1 MFHSITQTYG
11 PSKMPCLGDPL
22 DHGVN
27 GLGNQLMAAMSTAL
41 VAHLFDKCIVIQSP
55 LLRAAFHLP
64 TKVLTVFPAPFT
76 VLRLPGES
84 ITRLSSALSS
94 RIEHYETRWWWI
106 KDHFKDEIKERFNV
120 THVEQAMHAMGAW
133 LFSTPRASIS
143 KSTIFLMRRYR
154 IGAALHLRTFSDA
167 KCPLGNV
174 PYGDCGQCVP
184 HRSVSCI
191 NQVRLKNAVVFG
203 DSPSLIEKVTRST
216 FKNESTYFGRD
227 TSKMVASSRIHDT
240 NAMLDPMVV
249 WNTLRL
255 ARVRVVSS
263 TSTFS
268 KSVVLVSGIRRRDM
282 MVDLRCEKDHRSDG
296 DLFTCRR
303 VVWQDLV

>member
-1 MFHSITQTYG
+1 
-11 PSKMPCLGDPL
+11 MPCLGDPL

-41 VAHLFDKCIVIQSP
+41 VAHLFDKCMVIQSP

-64 TKVLTVFPAPFT
+64 AKVLPAFPAPFT
-76 VLRLPGES
+76 VQRLPDES
-84 ITRLSSALSS
+84 ITRLSRALSS
-94 RIEHYETRWWWI
+94 RTEHYETRWWWS
-106 KDHFKDEIKERFNV
+106 KDHFKDEIKARFNV

-133 LFSTPRASIS
+133 LFSTPRASM
-143 KSTIFLMRRYR
+143 STIFLMRRYR

-174 PYGDCGQCVP
+174 SYGDCGQCVP

-191 NQVRLKNAVVFG
+191 NRVRLKNAVVFG
-203 DSPSLIEKVTRST
+203 DNPSLIEKVTRST

-227 TSKMVASSRIHDT
+227 TSKTVASSRIHDT

-268 KSVVLVSGIRRRDM
+268 KSVLLVSGIQRRDM
-282 MVDLRCEKDHRSDG
+282 IVDLRCKKDHRTDG
-296 DLFTCRR
+296 ELFTCRR